1 MIQRHLLALL
11 LFAGSASPLLAKDER
26 SLVPPV
32 RGSYIGWKGDASANP
47 YGAATQAWF
56 GWREPLFES
65 PSDWLAYNFMGIEFS
80 GAARTHELHV
90 GARLMVQPTSNLQAS
105 LDYRRIAF
113 PWGLASLTNR
123 SPKEEDRIWDEWDWG
138 ATRWGDEFTGSMSL
152 QKEVGRV
159 QGRLRADWS
168 RLDVG
173 EVEEKALYIP
183 SEDIPTASRDDIFRG
198 DSYLGYRVAKPFLSA
213 WGVAYSIVHSVE
225 ADYTRDRAGVWLQAW
240 PFSSRSPQ
248 ALMRYWNARARI
260 DFWLHHELRKNEP
273 RFEVSFG
280 WEKNILAPLE

>member
-1 MIQRHLLALL
+1 MAE
-11 LFAGSASPLLAKDER
+11 DER
-26 SLVPPV
+26 SLVPPI
-32 RGSYIGWKGDASANP
+32 RGSYIGWKAEATANP
-47 YGAATQAWF
+47 YGGVTQGWF

-90 GARLMVQPTSNLQAS
+90 GARLMVQPTSNIQAA

-123 SPKEEDRIWDEWDWG
+123 SPKEEDRIWDKWEWG
-138 ATRWGDEFTGSMSL
+138 AARWGDEFTGSLSL

-159 QGRLRADWS
+159 QGRFRADWS
-168 RLDVG
+168 RLDVD
-173 EVEEKALYIP
+173 ELDEKALYIP

-213 WGVAYSIVHSVE
+213 WGVAYTIEHSVE
-225 ADYTRDRAGVWLQAW
+225 ADYTRDRAGIWLQAW

-260 DFWLHHELRKNEP
+260 DFWLRHELRKNEP
-273 RFEVSFG
+273 RLEVSIG
-280 WEKNILAPLE
+280 WEKNILATLED